1 MNRSEPTFTVT
12 HYGTEKQFTSI
23 YAAMRYCIRAKN
35 VPTTIWSP
43 DRPLW
48 QSGQWVEKRQII
60 QNKKMGW

>member
-1 MNRSEPTFTVT
+1 MNRPEPTFTVT
-12 HYGTEKQFTSI
+12 HYGTEKHFISI

-48 QSGQWVEKRQII
+48 QSSQWVEKRQII
-60 QNKKMGW
+60 QNKKMRW